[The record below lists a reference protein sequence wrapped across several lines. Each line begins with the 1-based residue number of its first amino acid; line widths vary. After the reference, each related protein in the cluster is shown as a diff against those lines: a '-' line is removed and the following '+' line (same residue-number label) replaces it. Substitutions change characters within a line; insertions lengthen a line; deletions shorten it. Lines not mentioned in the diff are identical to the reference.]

1 MSVIVIIFLYQVNKV
16 NLRGYFK
23 NNFFYFSI
31 LFYFYILIRS
41 VFSETPILSL
51 ESSLFYFRFF
61 LFAIA
66 VWYLI
71 DANKNL
77 IKYFSIFFLITF
89 IIALIDGYYQFIF
102 GINIFGIISPS
113 ERMSLLMND
122 KLMLGGYLSRLFP
135 LLIGL
140 IILNFNNKIL
150 NILLFSVLLILTDI
164 LVYITGERTALSL
177 LLLSTVFIL
186 LLISKYKI
194 VRLLTIILSISIM
207 IIISLTND
215 DVRKRNIDTTLNQV
229 GIGENSKQIYIF
241 SHIHQSHFISAYKM
255 FIDNPLFG
263 QGPKTFRNLCSEEK
277 FNHDVYSCATHPHN
291 TYMQLLSETG
301 LVGTIIVFSG
311 FMYLIYIILK
321 YIYFFLF
328 FFQERNLND
337 YQICLIA
344 CFLLTLWPVV
354 PTNSFFNN
362 WVSIVYYLPVGFYL
376 HSIYSNKND
385 KKYDN

>member
-194 VRLLTIILSISIM
+194 VRLITIILSISIM

-328 FFQERNLND
+328 FRSV
-337 YQICLIA
+337 
-344 CFLLTLWPVV
+344 T
-354 PTNSFFNN
+354 
-362 WVSIVYYLPVGFYL
+362 
-376 HSIYSNKND
+376 
-385 KKYDN
+385 